1 MFGLLAGW
9 VHGNDGGLR
18 AASGNLSAPWLL
30 VALVPA
36 WWAGSA
42 VRGAVLGTSLTLV
55 ALVLRRHH
63 SDDVRAPRRNP
74 WSRRVIR
81 VRSRGQPGLVRCRTD
96 QRTRVWDRLW
106 FSSALGFE
114 PRGWLLGSGL
124 LIGEI
129 VVVLGLQGLEL
140 PILHV
145 LRWGASDWRAYEVE
159 ATLGL
164 LILAALVT
172 RELRT
177 TR

>member
-1 MFGLLAGW
+1 
-9 VHGNDGGLR
+9 
-18 AASGNLSAPWLL
+18 
-30 VALVPA
+30 
-36 WWAGSA
+36 
-42 VRGAVLGTSLTLV
+42 VR
-55 ALVLRRHH
+55 
-63 SDDVRAPRRNP
+63 
-74 WSRRVIR
+74 
-81 VRSRGQPGLVRCRTD
+81 
-96 QRTRVWDRLW
+96 DRLW